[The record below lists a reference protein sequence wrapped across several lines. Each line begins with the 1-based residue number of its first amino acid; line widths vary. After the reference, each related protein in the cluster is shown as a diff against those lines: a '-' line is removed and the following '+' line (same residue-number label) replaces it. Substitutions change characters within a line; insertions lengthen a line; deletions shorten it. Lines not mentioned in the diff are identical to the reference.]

1 MFDSSFSHASQTTI
15 NPSIPDEDVISLL
28 HDFGSIIHLNPDCKG
43 YQKADS
49 EPKGSSVPVEAEVY
63 DCQDALTFIPKK
75 LWDGGVWYK
84 AIYALQP
91 KGCDITVKAP
101 GGFSSI
107 NRWRLQVDNDGNKS
121 MSIDSDAK
129 CNRTFAIF
137 VEKFLQSSHDTQHR
151 RFKEKLDER
160 TSAANG
166 KPGMPRRRSSWR
178 Y

>member
-1 MFDSSFSHASQTTI
+1 MFDSSFSHASHTTI
-15 NPSIPDEDVISLL
+15 NPSIPDEDIISLL
-28 HDFGSIIHLNPDCKG
+28 HDFGAIIHLNPDCKG

-49 EPKGSSVPVEAEVY
+49 KSKGSSVPVEAEVY

-75 LWDGGVWYK
+75 LWDGG
-84 AIYALQP
+84 
-91 KGCDITVKAP
+91 AP

-129 CNRTFAIF
+129 CNKTFAIF